1 MVGQQ
6 VLALPAGVRIPAPQ
20 SNQGHSLHRRAP
32 FFLPG
37 NRMSASGKP
46 KLKTKQLVLLGA
58 LGAGVVLVLAV
69 LAYLLLGLRSPAI
82 TDASLSARPTLSL
95 PTAAVASATPGPPA
109 PQKIAFVARKPING
123 FSSCTHFG
131 FRGQVL
137 AGNGKRARNVQIVVW
152 SKDEGLLALAD
163 VDGQGQYS
171 LRLPGRPAV
180 RHLWAQ
186 VFQNDVPV
194 SEAVAVDT
202 HLNCE
207 TGFQIY
213 QIDWQPAQP

>member
-1 MVGQQ
+1 
-6 VLALPAGVRIPAPQ
+6 
-20 SNQGHSLHRRAP
+20 
-32 FFLPG
+32 
-37 NRMSASGKP
+37 MSASGKP

-58 LGAGVVLVLAV
+58 LGVVVLLVLAV
-69 LAYLLLGLRSPAI
+69 LVYLLLNLRSPAAA
-82 TDASLSARPTLSL
+82 DANFAGRPTLSL
-95 PTAAVASATPGPPA
+95 PTAAAASATPGPPA
-109 PQKIAFVARKPING
+109 PQKIVFVARKPVEG

-131 FRGQVL
+131 FRGQVRT
-137 AGNGKRARNVQIVVW
+137 GNGKRARNVQIVVW

-163 VDGQGQYS
+163 VDSQGQYL

-213 QIDWQPAQP
+213 QVDWQPAQP